1 MTNPDL
7 DIGRDRLTPTE
18 RKRTE
23 ARTAVPDQKRDIT
36 DTPAYWTL
44 PAVVA
49 WQLSRDPSEVVAL
62 CGSFPTGDE
71 IVQGAER
78 MRRLQL
84 LWLLASRA
92 IGIDAGEE
100 RHKAIAADVR
110 ELHGALVARKL
121 TRDRWHHYHSL
132 RRLLMRERSEI
143 AKTVDDAIR
152 ELFGMLRA
160 EKLTAVDDDLKPV
173 PSPKFKRIPERHRF
187 VESRVGQRDVGIARA
202 EVLRCWPEPTTPTQC
217 GHWRS
222 EEGRQSQRY
231 GTCKGSSGQSAQG
244 G

>member
-78 MRRLQL
+78 MRRLKL

-92 IGIDAGEE
+92 IGIDASEE

-110 ELHGALVARKL
+110 ELDGALVVRKL
-121 TRDRWHHYHSL
+121 TRDRWHHYHRL
-132 RRLLMRERSEI
+132 PRLLMREWSEI

-160 EKLTAVDDDLKPV
+160 EKLTAVYDDLKPV
-173 PSPKFKRIPERHRF
+173 PSPKFRGIPERHRF
-187 VESRVGQRDVGIARA
+187 VESRVGQRDVLIARA
-202 EVLRCWPEPTTPTQC
+202 EALRCWPETAARRHVVTGDQKAIT
-217 GHWRS
+217 RS
-222 EEGRQSQRY
+222 RARNL
-231 GTCKGSSGQSAQG
+231 
-244 G
+244 